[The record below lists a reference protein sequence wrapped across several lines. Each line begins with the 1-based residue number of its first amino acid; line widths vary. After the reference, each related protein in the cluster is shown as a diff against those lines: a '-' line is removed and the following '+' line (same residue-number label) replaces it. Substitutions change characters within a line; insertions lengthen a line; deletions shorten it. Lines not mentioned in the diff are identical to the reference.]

1 MPTVCTTSRGTT
13 ALQCISMHAIKR
25 PPGGRVGLLRGGP
38 LHIRQHASEMSVC
51 IRRMKGRMQP
61 GCPSR
66 RRPCFSCPPGPN
78 ASSYMQPGAPVQG
91 SQARQVA
98 VTFHVPYR
106 TMVGETISVV
116 GGLPELGS
124 WSAAGAAQL
133 EWCGG
138 HVWRGTVALP
148 AGADTEFKCILHGA
162 PGGDIWQPGRN
173 RRLQIPRDH
182 SAVEV
187 RCSWDMEAVSTVP
200 VSPAD
205 KEALDNAARDIS
217 DYGHTLSYTERE
229 LMQARQTLIAFDKQ
243 GNGVQEAERI
253 VDAAMEAVDVEES
266 AEKILELQHVVD
278 QLRETH
284 TKLQEDWQATGGK
297 ITSALFEKLQ
307 QAGEGQPEVHSNARS
322 ATPGTLAFTVSR
334 MEAQAQDLGR
344 MVSDLSTAKGEL
356 RHARQ
361 QIAGLQAKLDSAAA
375 QQPGERPPGPEQ
387 HAPREGREA
396 QPPGH
401 ARHSAA
407 APPAPDA
414 KYQPAERQARGEAT
428 HVAEAPGGSLGQ
440 APGASA
446 SPEAA
451 QAAAALEQERRAAS
465 AREVEAAG
473 GEAAHGAE
481 APGGSLG
488 QAPGASA
495 SPEAAQMAAAQEQER
510 RAASALEVEATELR
524 QQLADAQ
531 AQAQAWQAAAS
542 QAAAAPASGA
552 AKQRELELYGRLQ
565 AANADI
571 TALREWID
579 GAMRARAEWQAQAQ
593 RWQEWQ
599 AESGAEMDRMRE
611 KLQASEQERQVAAA
625 EAAAAA
631 EAHARAAW
639 MAAQLEEQRRAVA
652 AREAEAQELRR
663 KLAAAH
669 AQRPQGGAAR
679 GADSE
684 AHREATLR
692 EQLSNAQVEL
702 SGLRA
707 QVQAELHGRTE
718 AESAGQRAAAQ
729 EASRGAEAVRQ
740 LQEQGA
746 RMAAELE
753 QQRAAAAAWAAQAED
768 LRRQLATARA
778 QPPRD
783 AATGAASGSEQ
794 QAAQAEIARLRA
806 ELQAA
811 MTGRTE
817 SAAAAKE
824 AVLREAAR
832 SQALAAQLQD
842 RDARLAAL
850 AQQQRAT
857 GSGSSQTEA
866 EELRRRL
873 ASAKDSLRAAAQET
887 KAAAAR
893 EAELQQELR
902 EAREELRAS
911 ADATAEARRMQS
923 YMEDMARELY
933 DESQRAAALQ
943 DRFAALQAAAAGS
956 AGTLRTFEE
965 RLEGQYR
972 EMEVLRTGLAEAT
985 ERLLAD
991 QAASAAVIKA
1001 SLADAL
1007 NKSRAQW
1014 AAKLQAA
1021 ERTSDDLRRRL
1032 AAAEAALQEE
1042 RRRRGA
1048 M

>member
-1 MPTVCTTSRGTT
+1 
-13 ALQCISMHAIKR
+13 
-25 PPGGRVGLLRGGP
+25 
-38 LHIRQHASEMSVC
+38 
-51 IRRMKGRMQP
+51 
-61 GCPSR
+61 
-66 RRPCFSCPPGPN
+66 
-78 ASSYMQPGAPVQG
+78 
-91 SQARQVA
+91 
-98 VTFHVPYR
+98 
-106 TMVGETISVV
+106 MVGETISVV

-428 HVAEAPGGSLGQ
+428 HV
-440 APGASA
+440 
-446 SPEAA
+446 
-451 QAAAALEQERRAAS
+451 
-465 AREVEAAG
+465 
-473 GEAAHGAE
+473 AE

-911 ADATAEARRMQS
+911 ADATAEGLSPIGAQETLS
-923 YMEDMARELY
+923 NPTQGA
-933 DESQRAAALQ
+933 SQ
-943 DRFAALQAAAAGS
+943 
-956 AGTLRTFEE
+956 
-965 RLEGQYR
+965 
-972 EMEVLRTGLAEAT
+972 
-985 ERLLAD
+985 
-991 QAASAAVIKA
+991 
-1001 SLADAL
+1001 
-1007 NKSRAQW
+1007 
-1014 AAKLQAA
+1014 
-1021 ERTSDDLRRRL
+1021 
-1032 AAAEAALQEE
+1032 
-1042 RRRRGA
+1042 
-1048 M
+1048 